1 MSLLVV
7 RHARA
12 GSRRHWDGPDEK
24 RPLSGRGRRQAVALV
39 NLLAPFAPARTLSSP
54 YVRSV
59 ETVEPLGEKLGVPIE
74 PSDALAEGASAE
86 DVVALARSLT
96 GSTVVLCSHG
106 DVIYALLD
114 ALARDESC
122 GCHLREEHQTEEG
135 EAVRDDANYAY
146 VAAWEYT
153 GDFGK
158 PRLHREKLEF
168 ENVHL
173 ATRNYK

>member
-1 MSLLVV
+1 MSTLVV

-24 RPLSGRGRRQAVALV
+24 RPLSGRGRRQAGALV
-39 NLLAPFAPARTLSSP
+39 NLLAPFAPARALSSP
-54 YVRSV
+54 YVRCV

-74 PSDALAEGASAE
+74 PSDALAEGAPAD

-114 ALARDESC
+114 ALARDEGLKLPKHYESAK
-122 GCHLREEHQTEEG
+122 GSTW
-135 EAVRDDANYAY
+135 V
-146 VAAWEYT
+146 
-153 GDFGK
+153 
-158 PRLHREKLEF
+158 LHARKGRF
-168 ENVHL
+168 AS
-173 ATRNYK
+173 ATYLPAPP